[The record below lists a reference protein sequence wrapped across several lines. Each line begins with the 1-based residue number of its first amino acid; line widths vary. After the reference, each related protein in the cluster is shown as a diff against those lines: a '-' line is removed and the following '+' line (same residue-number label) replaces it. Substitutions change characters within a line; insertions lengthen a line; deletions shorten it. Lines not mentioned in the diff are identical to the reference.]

1 MLIFSELTC
10 CLVVGS
16 IDSVVSMCMFSF
28 DSAFIVAAVP
38 QCGQNLLSTGIEL
51 LHLIHIFSSIS
62 SPFPV
67 ENNFPAYNMRQK
79 PDFYVFR

>member
-62 SPFPV
+62 SCFKPQFP
-67 ENNFPAYNMRQK
+67 Q
-79 PDFYVFR
+79 YVVF